1 VAGNIERLEIL
12 LGHAERAIAAIRKR
26 LEAMQAQGAKYD
38 EIVSRSNLAWGLRI
52 LGRSRDALH
61 ELDVALGLARE
72 TGTFNVMLE
81 FLHYDRSVVLGALGD
96 IAGARA
102 AYRRYLRS
110 SASTRAA
117 PPSSGPAAEAAR
129 RPLEPFFLKRADRFI
144 AEHIAQDLALAALAA
159 HCGVSCRTL
168 QGAFAKFRGIT
179 AVAHIRNVRLDHAH
193 RALAEDAATVKEVA
207 ARCGFRSTTT
217 FALEYR
223 KRFGM
228 PPSRRKR
235 GARQATA

>member
-1 VAGNIERLEIL
+1 MEEDARAALGLFERARAVAERADLRFAAWYVAGNIERLEIL

-38 EIVSRSNLAWGLRI
+38 EIVTRSNLAWGLRI
-52 LGRSRDALH
+52 LGRHREALH
-61 ELDVALGLARE
+61 ELDVALDLARE

-117 PPSSGPAAEAAR
+117 PPSSGPTPATR

-144 AEHIAQDLALAALAA
+144 VEHIADDLALGALAA
-159 HCGVSCRTL
+159 GL
-168 QGAFAKFRGIT
+168 
-179 AVAHIRNVRLDHAH
+179 
-193 RALAEDAATVKEVA
+193 
-207 ARCGFRSTTT
+207 
-217 FALEYR
+217 
-223 KRFGM
+223 GM
-228 PPSRRKR
+228 
-235 GARQATA
+235 